1 MKKKRGISLRG
12 MPPQGWLD
20 AQLNGSAT
28 ISVSDEILFL
38 MRSTLNKRKK
48 ISVQQRSQRVR
59 KTGAYLLKDQLC
71 RIDPPES

>member
-1 MKKKRGISLRG
+1 

-38 MRSTLNKRKK
+38 MQHAKQEKK

-59 KTGAYLLKDQLC
+59 EDRAYLLKDQLC